1 MNLIDTGDL
10 TYLDL
15 VRLTSYNPARLLNI
29 DRGIIE
35 EGKVADITIFDPN
48 ETYTYTKE
56 MIVSKAKNSPF
67 IDRQLKGRVQYTIV
81 NGKVVY
87 QKEML

>member
-15 VRLTSYNPARLLNI
+15 VRLTSYNPAQLLHI
-29 DRGIIE
+29 DRGTIE
-35 EGKVADITIFDPN
+35 EGKIADITIFDPN

-67 IDRQLKGRVQYTIV
+67 IGKTLKGRVQYTIV
-81 NGKVVY
+81 GGKIVY
-87 QKEML
+87 QKQA

>member
-10 TYLDL
+10 SYLDL
-15 VRLTSYNPARLLNI
+15 VRLTSYNPANLLKI
-29 DRGIIE
+29 DRGSIE
-35 EGKVADITIFDPN
+35 VGKVADITIFDPN
-48 ETYTYTKE
+48 EKYVYTKE

-67 IDRQLKGRVQYTIV
+67 IGKTLKGKVKYTIV

-87 QKEML
+87 KER

>member
-15 VRLTSYNPARLLNI
+15 VRVTSYNPAQLLKI
-29 DRGIIE
+29 DRGTIE

-56 MIVSKAKNSPF
+56 MVVSKAKNSPF
-67 IDRQLKGRVQYTIV
+67 IGKELKGRVKYTIV
-81 NGKVVY
+81 NGNIVY
-87 QKEML
+87 KDER

>member
-15 VRLTSYNPARLLNI
+15 VRLTSYNPAKLLNI
-29 DRGIIE
+29 DRGSIE

-48 ETYTYTKE
+48 EEYVYTE
-56 MIVSKAKNSPF
+56 DMIVSKSKNSPF
-67 IDRQLKGRVQYTIV
+67 IGKKLKGKVKYTIV
-81 NGKVVY
+81 GGRIVY
-87 QKEML
+87 GNNV